1 MVHESA
7 TAKKKKQIGKFLS
20 TAAEN
25 AVFQRVGTKPSN
37 PSVPISKLLDADIPE
52 NFIAQLSGHKNIQTL
67 QSYKSGSE
75 QHQRQMSNIL
85 SRTHDAPN
93 QSSPSSNFV
102 DLHPDLALKE
112 TSRGQSLTFESMQ
125 QLTTTHS
132 LAVTQASTSDASS
145 RQIQIFN
152 GPVKII
158 QGKQKRRRAVI
169 ESDNED

>member
-1 MVHESA
+1 MRA
-7 TAKKKKQIGKFLS
+7 PLRKKKQIGKFLS

-25 AVFQRVGTKPSN
+25 VVFQRVGTKPSN
-37 PSVPISKLLDADIPE
+37 HSVPISRLLDADIPE

-93 QSSPSSNFV
+93 QSSPSSNSV

-112 TSRGQSLTFESMQ
+112 ASRGQSMTFESMQ
-125 QLTTTHS
+125 QLTTTHF
-132 LAVTQASTSDASS
+132 LAVTQASTSDAKQPTISNLQWSS
-145 RQIQIFN
+145 
-152 GPVKII
+152 KII